1 MFDRLSERFDDIF
14 RQLRGQGRITE
25 RNIDESLREIRRSLL
40 EADVN
45 FTVARTFIQRVK
57 EQALGQQVIKSLT
70 AGQQL
75 VKIVHDELVVLLG
88 GNSAPIKLADH
99 PPTIIMMVGLQGGG
113 KTTMAAKLAR
123 YFKAQGRPTQLVAAD
138 IYRPA
143 AIDQLQTL
151 GASIDVPVFSA
162 PPGTDPVDICRQGV
176 TQGRAT
182 NRSVVIVD
190 TAGRL
195 SIDEQMMD
203 ELVRIK
209 ASIEPHEILFTADS
223 MIGQDAVETAE
234 RFYEKLAFSGVVLTK
249 MDSDARGGA
258 ALSIREVTGQAIKFI
273 GTGEKVEDLEAF
285 HPDRMASRILGMGD
299 VLSLVERAE
308 AAIERDQ
315 AVKMEERLRKATFTF
330 EDFLEQLQAV
340 KKMGPLDQLVGMIPG
355 AGKAMKGMQ
364 VDDGAFGQVEA
375 IIRSMTLEERRRPQ
389 VLNGSRRKRIARGS
403 GTTIQDVNR
412 LVKQFQQMQKMM
424 KQMSRSKMGKMGK
437 KFRMPFAG

>member
-88 GNSAPIKLADH
+88 GHSAPIKLADH
-99 PPTIIMMVGLQGGG
+99 PPTIVMMVGLQGGG

-123 YFKAQGRPTQLVAAD
+123 HFKEQGRPAQLVAAD

-162 PPGTDPVDICRQGV
+162 APGTDPVEICRQGV
-176 TQGRAT
+176 AQGRAT

-209 ASIEPHEILFTADS
+209 ASIEPHEILFTAE
-223 MIGQDAVETAE
+223 IG
-234 RFYEKLAFSGVVLTK
+234 
-249 MDSDARGGA
+249 
-258 ALSIREVTGQAIKFI
+258 
-273 GTGEKVEDLEAF
+273 
-285 HPDRMASRILGMGD
+285 
-299 VLSLVERAE
+299 RAH
-308 AAIERDQ
+308 
-315 AVKMEERLRKATFTF
+315 V
-330 EDFLEQLQAV
+330 
-340 KKMGPLDQLVGMIPG
+340 
-355 AGKAMKGMQ
+355 
-364 VDDGAFGQVEA
+364 
-375 IIRSMTLEERRRPQ
+375 
-389 VLNGSRRKRIARGS
+389 
-403 GTTIQDVNR
+403 
-412 LVKQFQQMQKMM
+412 
-424 KQMSRSKMGKMGK
+424 
-437 KFRMPFAG
+437 